1 MLITQHMPVTFTA
14 ILAEHLA
21 RLSGQP
27 AREAKD
33 GEEINGGHIYIA
45 PGGRHMRAA
54 RRDTGA
60 TVIALDD
67 GPMINFCKPSVD
79 PLFASPPKCGATR

>member
-1 MLITQHMPVTFTA
+1 MPVTFTA